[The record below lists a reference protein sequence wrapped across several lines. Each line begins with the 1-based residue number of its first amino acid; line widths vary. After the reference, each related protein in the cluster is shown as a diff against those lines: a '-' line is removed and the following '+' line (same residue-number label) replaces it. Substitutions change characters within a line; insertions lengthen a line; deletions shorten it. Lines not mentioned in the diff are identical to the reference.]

1 MIICRKCTFEVSHS
15 MRHSLVK
22 NCCPSCGSALLGEV
36 HTQRLRLLKER
47 VLTQQFAQ
55 GLEAD
60 VIFDMTLFML
70 TEFFNTTPEQESKNV
85 PDPEFAGEPLPVLDT
100 GDEGLTV
107 PLEETYDDIRE
118 AVRAE
123 ALRVPSSS
131 DSDLDL
137 KVARLK
143 RVAKETGVTGTGPSV
158 RRVAD

>member
-1 MIICRKCTFEVSHS
+1 MIVCKKCTFEVSHS
-15 MRHSLVK
+15 MRHSLIK

-36 HTQRLRLLKER
+36 YTQRLRLLRER
-47 VLTQQFAQ
+47 LLTQQFAQ
-55 GLEAD
+55 DLGAD

-70 TEFFNTTPEQESKNV
+70 TEFFNTTPE
-85 PDPEFAGEPLPVLDT
+85 AGSSSEPPPLP
-100 GDEGLTV
+100 GSEDEADSSEADS
-107 PLEETYDDIRE
+107 EETYDDIRD

-123 ALRVPSSS
+123 AQTAADDDPSFA
-131 DSDLDL
+131 DSDIDL